1 MGLERLLAPLS
12 DIDTDGN
19 GTDEGIPSSIDSL
32 AHDAALVNLRALFL
46 GSSSSKSDSV
56 PETKPEAQP
65 ERDPIIVMKDNI
77 FWAREQIRYAI
88 DALIKLDANVAMVH
102 QNPHIPNSAPQL
114 LPLISLGIS
123 AKPPPLSIPAQ
134 IDNIRLILASKKMH
148 LMDASNTLQTA
159 SARLDATITNETRFY
174 GDVAVDQL
182 RRHNWILHS
191 DLGRWGRALY
201 VDYGLKFAGSY
212 SQEMCQAFFTWKS
225 SAASSSGDSTKHNKI
240 TLKYQHGCPR
250 SVHVS
255 FLANGKTVSSSFRV
269 LPDAATFLSHVGG
282 DAGVKY
288 SKIQKALD
296 SAKAAA
302 FETELFR
309 EISHAAT
316 HAHDIPGIVHLTAL
330 AISIQPPLSENA
342 WTGGDHSDSKT
353 AVDTNGLSQESNSN
367 DARLEHVFRIDFVD
381 SRHQGSSTS
390 KAPLKHESTQADEIM
405 SENLQEPRRSSKSD
419 ADAAFVAWML
429 HRNLRRMQR
438 FHLDLE
444 LNLNGARKWRDEYVK
459 SETSSANPS
468 PGQRASAPAAVDH
481 PAKLLQPV
489 LLWVHFLE
497 VVRSVGDALF
507 DVCDEYEDGRVRKLG
522 GVLAAL
528 EVRKSLVAGANALSS
543 SIAVEWSVMGVGR
556 FDGAEIPASI
566 MELGHLEVLM
576 LNELGFKGALGVE
589 LRQFLKTLKRFSLRD
604 NQLFIR
610 GGGRFKWSHN
620 ENEKATT

>member
-19 GTDEGIPSSIDSL
+19 GTEEGLPSAIDSL

-46 GSSSSKSDSV
+46 GTNSKSDSV
-56 PETKPEAQP
+56 PETKPEALP
-65 ERDPIIVMKDNI
+65 DRDPIIVMKDNI

-88 DALIKLDANVAMVH
+88 DALIKLDVNVAMVH
-102 QNPHIPNSAPQL
+102 QNPHIPNSTPQL
-114 LPLISLGIS
+114 LPLISLSIS

-148 LMDASNTLQTA
+148 LMDASDTLRTA

-174 GDVAVDQL
+174 GNVAVDQL

-225 SAASSSGDSTKHNKI
+225 SAASPSGDSTKNKI

-269 LPDAATFLSHVGG
+269 LPSAATFLSQCHVGDG
-282 DAGVKY
+282 DAAAAKY

-316 HAHDIPGIVHLTAL
+316 HAHDIPGTVHLTAL
-330 AISIQPPLSENA
+330 TISIQPPLSEKA
-342 WTGGDHSDSKT
+342 WNDTHSDSK
-353 AVDTNGLSQESNSN
+353 VSVEKTNGISLRESNSN
-367 DARLEHVFRIDFVD
+367 ARLEHVLRIDFAD
-381 SRHQGSSTS
+381 SRQLHVHSTL
-390 KAPLKHESTQADEIM
+390 KNAEAPMKHESTGDHMI
-405 SENLQEPRRSSKSD
+405 SENLPETSRTKSD

-459 SETSSANPS
+459 SETASANPS
-468 PGQRASAPAAVDH
+468 VGQRGSTTPAPVDH

-507 DVCDEYEDGRVRKLG
+507 DICDDYEDGRVRKLG

-528 EVRKSLVAGANALSS
+528 EVRKKVLAGASALSS
-543 SIAVEWSVMGVGR
+543 SIAVEWSIMSVGR
-556 FDGAEIPASI
+556 RILQVHLTRAGAMSLSSEKWKQLYMKDLTMLTHFVKREIS
-566 MELGHLEVLM
+566 H
-576 LNELGFKGALGVE
+576 
-589 LRQFLKTLKRFSLRD
+589 FLTK
-604 NQLFIR
+604 
-610 GGGRFKWSHN
+610 
-620 ENEKATT
+620 